1 VSKFTLSIELGNVAM
16 ATTEMVADALRA
28 VADRV
33 DGAGHGAQDAGII
46 HDANGNTVGEW
57 EFEEDADDE
66 EDYEGYQMSDAEAD
80 ADALASAGHGTDEDY
95 GYFGDPE

>member
-1 VSKFTLSIELGNVAM
+1 MSKFTLSIELGNVAM

-57 EFEEDADDE
+57 EFEEDSD

-95 GYFGDPE
+95 GYYGNDE

>member
-1 VSKFTLSIELGNVAM
+1 MSNFTLSIELGNVAM
-16 ATTEMVADALRA
+16 ASAEMVSDALRA

-33 DGAGHGAQDAGII
+33 TAQDAGII
-46 HDANGNTVGEW
+46 RDINGNTVGEW
-57 EFEEDADDE
+57 AFEEDADDD

-95 GYFGDPE
+95 GYYGDPE

>member
-1 VSKFTLSIELGNVAM
+1 MSKFTLSIELGNVAM

-33 DGAGHGAQDAGII
+33 TAQDAGII

-57 EFEEDADDE
+57 EFEEDADDD
-66 EDYEGYQMSDAEAD
+66 EDYEPSDAGAD

>member
-1 VSKFTLSIELGNVAM
+1 MSKFTLSIELGNVAM

-57 EFEEDADDE
+57 EFEEDADDD
-66 EDYEGYQMSDAEAD
+66 EDYEPSDAGAD
-80 ADALASAGHGTDEDY
+80 AEWLASAGHGTDEDY